1 MIFLFLR
8 PLTRR
13 PNTPGCSRTMPV
25 RTCLPSSGVRR
36 TRWRALLRR
45 CSRRAS
51 SSGDMKRSVRHGRSG
66 ARSSGLRVVPGQRQ
80 RVRGPLRD
88 LTLLLPSDFPI
99 FAAADSTRRPWR
111 RHFLI
116 TLFVGRV
123 AVWRQSAHFFIFIS
137 VFLCFFVLILS
148 ISPFV
153 SLCSFYFTGG
163 VSCCFPGQPYCVY
176 SFWWAF

>member
-1 MIFLFLR
+1 MA
-8 PLTRR
+8 
-13 PNTPGCSRTMPV
+13 RTW
-25 RTCLPSSGVRR
+25 LPSSGVRR

-111 RHFLI
+111 RHFLN

-123 AVWRQSAHFFIFIS
+123 AVWRQSAHFFIFS
-137 VFLCFFVLILS
+137 S
-148 ISPFV
+148 V
-153 SLCSFYFTGG
+153 SLCVLCSDSLYFSFRFFVFFLLFLQDYNTMIPILIYGYQFI
-163 VSCCFPGQPYCVY
+163 
-176 SFWWAF
+176 